1 MRGYGSPRRSDMGV
15 ATDVLRERR
24 AGEARL
30 AKVLARAE
38 QAEARLAAVVS
49 TAKALSLSLDLLGTE
64 IEDAAETDSEWERVS
79 LKVRLLR
86 EVILAAEGEP

>member
-1 MRGYGSPRRSDMGV
+1 MASERRI
-15 ATDVLRERR
+15 ALDVMRERR
-24 AGEARL
+24 AGEDRL